1 MQDGRLTIKM
11 QMINK
16 IKISKTSDRKV
27 GSHSRIKTNK
37 KCFIHDQLSK
47 KKTKN
52 TKSLFFF
59 FVNRIG
65 Y

>member
-27 GSHSRIKTNK
+27 GSHSKIKTNK
-37 KCFIHDQLSK
+37 KCFIHD
-47 KKTKN
+47 
-52 TKSLFFF
+52 
-59 FVNRIG
+59 
-65 Y
+65 